1 MYYRLRLATFSN
13 KKITVC
19 NWLTGHPQE
28 DLFFNETCFNCDCS
42 CGEVAVAE
50 RFKWEWMYGRS
61 AGTIKSGCWRDVA
74 TGERWPLMEVRLSW
88 QATDQGVLDS
98 VSEHLEYSYVTC
110 TCSSMKTAAV
120 YRQTINFSYY

>member
-1 MYYRLRLATFSN
+1 MYYRLRLETVSN
-13 KKITVC
+13 KKNTVC

-28 DLFFNETCFNCDCS
+28 DFFLMRH
-42 CGEVAVAE
+42 VLIAIAVVE
-50 RFKWEWMYGRS
+50 RFKWEWMYGLS

-74 TGERWPLMEVRLSW
+74 TEERWPLTKVRLSL

-98 VSEHLEYSYVTC
+98 ASEHLKYFCVTC

-120 YRQTINFSYY
+120 YRQTISFSYY